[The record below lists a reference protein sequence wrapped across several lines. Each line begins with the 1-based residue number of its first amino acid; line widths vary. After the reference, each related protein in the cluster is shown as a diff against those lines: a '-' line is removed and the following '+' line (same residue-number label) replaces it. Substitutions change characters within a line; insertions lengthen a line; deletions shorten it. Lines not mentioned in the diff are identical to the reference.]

1 ANIVRTIA
9 EDARIGHLLFSTQ
22 LANSVIARKRAE
34 SAALFAML
42 SGQYAGDALN
52 MPANDRIKAGAH
64 FAVGGVT
71 QTLSAWLDGD
81 VRLEP
86 DQLVEQLASLLDRL
100 TDPAVYGLTE
110 TTADPKAASP
120 DPSSTNA
127 SS

>member
-1 ANIVRTIA
+1 
-9 EDARIGHLLFSTQ
+9 
-22 LANSVIARKRAE
+22 
-34 SAALFAML
+34 
-42 SGQYAGDALN
+42 

-86 DQLVEQLASLLDRL
+86 DQLVEQLASLLDQL

-110 TTADPKAASP
+110 TTADPKAASR